1 MGKKAEEWLYLWIR
15 IFLLNRGQ
23 CLHTELWFPA
33 GCCVLPTRWRW
44 GQHRSRSAFLDKSK
58 LTALPPAPFLKHWM
72 AIPSFCETH
81 KCPARCPARLL
92 LAEGM
97 ALPYSTGQAT
107 GDAGQAM
114 GSQERLPQQ
123 SSSVGRTSN
132 HPFARALVRAD
143 SPEVPG
149 RILRKQ
155 HSFSTVPKRHLSWVP
170 TRCGNKGKALAG
182 LLLRDLGQP

>member
-1 MGKKAEEWLYLWIR
+1 MANAYTQSRGS
-15 IFLLNRGQ
+15 LLAAAC
-23 CLHTELWFPA
+23 CLPDEDEDSIGAVQLSWTSQSSLL
-33 GCCVLPTRWRW
+33 CL
-44 GQHRSRSAFLDKSK
+44 
-58 LTALPPAPFLKHWM
+58 LPPSWSTGWPY
-72 AIPSFCETH
+72 PSFCETH
-81 KCPARCPARLL
+81 KCPVRCPARLL